1 MMPTFTHVRLAASLL
16 SLSLALA
23 ACGGG
28 GGGGGASVLNLSAT
42 GVKYNSTMT
51 VTVSGRLLSQGVSM
65 SADKGCENFVKKAG
79 GTDESVDFTCKLT
92 TAGDVF
98 VRVRNAENDTIGSLR
113 VEVPQPRMTIA
124 TNQGTF
130 VVELDPGTAP
140 VTVANFAAYVAANF
154 YSSTII
160 HRVVADTLIQG
171 GAYLAGPK
179 AKVPNL
185 PPIALE
191 SNNGLKNVRGT
202 IAMAR
207 IADQPNSA
215 TSEFFINTQDN
226 PAFDRQNDQNPGYA
240 VFGTV
245 VSGIDVVDK
254 IKAVATRSVT
264 VDGSGLVLSDVPV
277 TDVRITSITQTQ

>member
-1 MMPTFTHVRLAASLL
+1 MQRIVYPDVIYRSEPEKFTAIADEIEERTPGFATFNPVAWPSC
-16 SLSLALA
+16 
-23 ACGGG
+23 CGGPMAYLEPVG
-28 GGGGGASVLNLSAT
+28 HTELKGLS
-42 GVKYNSTMT
+42 
-51 VTVSGRLLSQGVSM
+51 
-65 SADKGCENFVKKAG
+65 
-79 GTDESVDFTCKLT
+79 
-92 TAGDVF
+92 
-98 VRVRNAENDTIGSLR
+98 
-113 VEVPQPRMTIA
+113 RMTIV

-140 VTVANFAAYVAANF
+140 VTVANFTAYVAANF
-154 YSSTII
+154 YSSTIF
-160 HRVVADTLIQG
+160 HRVVTGELIQG

-185 PPIALE
+185 APIVLE

-207 IADQPNSA
+207 IADQPDSA

-254 IKAVATRSVT
+254 INAVATRSVT
-264 VDGSGLVLSDVPV
+264 LDGSGLVLPNVPV

>member
-1 MMPTFTHVRLAASLL
+1 MMHTFTPVRLAASLL
-16 SLSLALA
+16 SLSLVLA
-23 ACGGG
+23 GCGGG
-28 GGGGGASVLNLSAT
+28 GEGGASVLNLSAT

-51 VTVSGRLLSQGVSM
+51 ITVSGRLLGAGVSM

-98 VRVRNAENDTIGSLR
+98 VRVRNAANDTIGSLR
-113 VEVPQPRMTIA
+113 VEVPQPRMTIV

-140 VTVANFAAYVAANF
+140 VTVANFTAYVAANF
-154 YSSTII
+154 YSSTIF
-160 HRVVADTLIQG
+160 HRVVTGELIQG

-185 PPIALE
+185 APIVLE

-207 IADQPNSA
+207 IADQPDSA

-254 IKAVATRSVT
+254 INAVATRSVT
-264 VDGSGLVLSDVPV
+264 LDGSGLVLPNVPV